1 MMGGMPTAPWRRSA
15 YDREILRLALPAFG
29 ALVAEPLYVLAD
41 TAVVGHLGSAQLA
54 GVAVAGTVL
63 TSSFWI
69 FNFLAS
75 GTGAVVARRLG
86 ADDRRCAVEH
96 AVQAHWTALGLG
108 LAVAA
113 VGLLIA
119 PYAVRVFT
127 PDEDVRAFALL
138 YLRISLLGAP
148 AFLTILAGVGLRR
161 GLQDTVTPLVVVL
174 VSNGANLALELLLI
188 YGLGMGVG
196 ASAFATVV
204 AQYSAATT
212 FLVLLRRTARAEGA
226 SLRPDGAGL
235 RHVAVFGGFLTVR
248 TSALVGAFAV
258 ATAIAGRLGTTSLAA
273 HQIAWQIWL
282 FLAFALDAIAIAA
295 EAMTGR
301 ALGAGRPRE
310 ARDAAN
316 RMLGWGLLT
325 GVSVGVLV
333 VVGQPLLAAVFTD
346 DPAVRALAEH
356 TLWFVAAMQPLNA
369 VVFVLD
375 GVLIGAGDVRYVA
388 AAMLVSFAAF
398 VPAAIAALEIG
409 GTLGWLWAAIILL
422 LVVRAATTLGRFVTD
437 RWQLVGETP
446 GELSAGSPVL
456 TVPPRSAADSQDGA
470 GARRASS

>member
-1 MMGGMPTAPWRRSA
+1 MKLRNP

-63 TSSFWI
+63 TSSFWV

-86 ADDRRCAVEH
+86 AGDRRGAVEH
-96 AVQAHWTALGLG
+96 AVQAHWLALGIG
-108 LAVAA
+108 AAVAA
-113 VGLLIA
+113 VGLLVA
-119 PYAVRVFT
+119 PYAVRIFT
-127 PDEDVRAFALL
+127 PDEEVRSFALL
-138 YLRISLLGAP
+138 YLRVSLLGAP

-174 VSNGANLALELLLI
+174 VSNVTNLALELVLI
-188 YGLGMGVG
+188 YGLGFGVG
-196 ASAFATVV
+196 ASALATIV
-204 AQYSAATT
+204 AQYLAAAT
-212 FLVLLRRTARAEGA
+212 FLVLLWRTVRSEEA
-226 SLRPDGAGL
+226 SLRPDRSGL

-282 FLAFALDAIAIAA
+282 FLAFALDAVAIAA

-301 ALGAGRPRE
+301 ALGEGRPHE
-310 ARDAAN
+310 AREAAN
-316 RMLGWGLLT
+316 RMLGWGLVT
-325 GVSVGVLV
+325 GVGVSVLV
-333 VVGQPLLAAVFTD
+333 VVARPLLGALFTD
-346 DPAVRALAEH
+346 DAAVRSLAEH

-375 GVLIGAGDVRYVA
+375 GVLIGAGDVRYLA
-388 AAMLVSFAAF
+388 AAMVVSFVAF
-398 VPAAIAALEIG
+398 VPAAFAALEWG
-409 GTLGWLWAAIILL
+409 GTLGWLWTAIILL
-422 LVVRAATTLGRFVTD
+422 LTVRATTLLGRFVTN
-437 RWQLVGETP
+437 RWQVVGDDRVPVESEP
-446 GELSAGSPVL
+446 LSG
-456 TVPPRSAADSQDGA
+456 
-470 GARRASS
+470 

>member
-1 MMGGMPTAPWRRSA
+1 MFRRST
-15 YDREILRLALPAFG
+15 YDREILRLALPALG

-63 TSSFWI
+63 TSSFWV

-86 ADDRRCAVEH
+86 AGDRRGAVEH
-96 AVQAHWTALGLG
+96 AVQAHWLALAIGV
-108 LAVAA
+108 AVAA
-113 VGLLIA
+113 VGLIVA
-119 PYAVRVFT
+119 PYAVRIFT
-127 PDEDVRAFALL
+127 PDREVREFALL

-148 AFLTILAGVGLRR
+148 AFLTILAGLGLRR

-174 VSNGANLALELLLI
+174 ASNVTNLVLELVLI
-188 YGLGMGVG
+188 FGLGFGVG
-196 ASAFATVV
+196 ASALATVV
-204 AQYSAATT
+204 AQYAAATT
-212 FLVLLRRTARAEGA
+212 FLILLLRTARSEHA
-226 SLRPDGAGL
+226 SLRPDRSGL

-248 TSALVGAFAV
+248 TSALVGAFVV

-273 HQIAWQIWL
+273 HQIAWQLWL

-301 ALGAGRPRE
+301 ALGEGRPRE
-310 ARDAAN
+310 AREAAN
-316 RMLGWGLLT
+316 RMLGWGLVT
-325 GVSVGVLV
+325 GVGVSVLV
-333 VVGQPLLAAVFTD
+333 IVGRPLLGALFTD
-346 DPAVRALAEH
+346 DAAVRSLAEH

-375 GVLIGAGDVRYVA
+375 GVLIGAGDVRYLA
-388 AAMLVSFAAF
+388 AAMVVSFAAF
-398 VPAAIAALEIG
+398 VPAAIAAFEYG

-422 LVVRAATTLGRFVTD
+422 LVVRAVTMFGRFMTH
-437 RWQLVGETP
+437 RWQIVGDDRDSPRPSPQP
-446 GELSAGSPVL
+446 GRLNG
-456 TVPPRSAADSQDGA
+456 
-470 GARRASS
+470 

>member
-1 MMGGMPTAPWRRSA
+1 MKLRSP

-63 TSSFWI
+63 TSSFWV

-86 ADDRRCAVEH
+86 AGDRRGAVEH
-96 AVQAHWTALGLG
+96 AVQAHWLALGIG
-108 LAVAA
+108 AAVAA
-113 VGLLIA
+113 VGLLVA
-119 PYAVRVFT
+119 PYAVRIFT
-127 PDEDVRAFALL
+127 PDEEVRSFALV

-148 AFLTILAGVGLRR
+148 AFLTILAGIGLRR

-174 VSNGANLALELLLI
+174 VSNVTNLALELVLI
-188 YGLGMGVG
+188 YGLGFGVG
-196 ASAFATVV
+196 ASALATIV
-204 AQYSAATT
+204 AQYLAAAT
-212 FLVLLRRTARAEGA
+212 FLVLLWRTARSEEA
-226 SLRPDGAGL
+226 SLRPHRSGL

-282 FLAFALDAIAIAA
+282 FLAFALDAVAIAA

-301 ALGAGRPRE
+301 ALGEGRPHE
-310 ARDAAN
+310 AREAAN
-316 RMLGWGLLT
+316 RMLGWGLVT
-325 GVSVGVLV
+325 GVGVSVLV
-333 VVGQPLLAAVFTD
+333 VVARPLLGALFTD
-346 DPAVRALAEH
+346 DAAVRSLAEH

-375 GVLIGAGDVRYVA
+375 GVLIGAGDVRYLA
-388 AAMLVSFAAF
+388 AAMVVSFVAF
-398 VPAAIAALEIG
+398 VPAAFAALEWG
-409 GTLGWLWAAIILL
+409 RTLGWLWAAIILL
-422 LVVRAATTLGRFVTD
+422 LAVRATTLLGRFVTN
-437 RWQLVGETP
+437 RWQVVGDDRVPVEP
-446 GELSAGSPVL
+446 EPLSG
-456 TVPPRSAADSQDGA
+456 
-470 GARRASS
+470 